1 MRLVVALALL
11 GCNVL
16 RQGDANVWRLAAG
29 SLSSTAI
36 RAHVQYLTDD
46 LLEGRRAGSRGE
58 ALAARY
64 IFAQLEIDGFAVQR
78 QRAVLPVVQIQ
89 NALLRATRGNV
100 TVELKPGVDF
110 AVLSAPRTQ
119 HVAAAPAKI
128 VPWSPEAAARA
139 NAGLVKV
146 AEGAPLEVAVAPA
159 ALPQLEQATVRVQI
173 DLDLAELSATDV
185 VGQWKG
191 REDCKIWLMTH
202 HDSFGPGYPGGNDA
216 ASQVAVDLEVARG
229 LAMARTPPRC
239 TVMIVSKGGEEWS
252 GTAHTLAPLQ
262 HTPRDR
268 IARDWDWEAL
278 KKKAQDALVQAG
290 EGH

>member
-1 MRLVVALALL
+1 MKLAAAVALL
-11 GCNVL
+11 GCSII
-16 RQGDANVWRLAAG
+16 RQDDAKLWRQAAG

-58 ALAARY
+58 TLAAKY
-64 IFAQLEIDGFAVQR
+64 VSAQLEIAGFAVQR
-78 QRAVLPVVQIQ
+78 QRAVLPVAVIQ
-89 NALLRATRGNV
+89 KARLLATRGNV
-100 TVELKPGVDF
+100 TVELKPVVDF
-110 AVLSAPRTQ
+110 AVLSAPRTA
-119 HVAAAPAKI
+119 HIDAAPGKI
-128 VPWSPEAAARA
+128 VPWSPDAAART
-139 NAGLVKV
+139 NAGLVRIGD
-146 AEGAPLEVAVAPA
+146 ALEVAVSPA
-159 ALPQLEQATVRVQI
+159 ALPQLERATVRLQM
-173 DLDLAELSATDV
+173 DLDLAEVAATDV
-185 VGQWKG
+185 VAQLKG
-191 REDCKIWLMTH
+191 REDCKNWLMTH
-202 HDSFGPGYPGGNDA
+202 HDSFGPGYPGANDA

-229 LAMARTPPRC
+229 LALAHTPPRC